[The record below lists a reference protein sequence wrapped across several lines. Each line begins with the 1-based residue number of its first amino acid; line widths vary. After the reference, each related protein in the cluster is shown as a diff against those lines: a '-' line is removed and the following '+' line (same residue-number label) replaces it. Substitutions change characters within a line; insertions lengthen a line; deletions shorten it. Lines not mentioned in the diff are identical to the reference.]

1 MGCWDG
7 KMKDRKY
14 CRRLRYPRLASHHLI
29 SRVVQKRRLMDGE
42 AMEAMRQIMRSQ
54 AAFAGME
61 VLTYCFL
68 SNHFHIFVR
77 LDPKE
82 TEHLDD
88 GGLVERFRALY
99 GSKKCASLG
108 LDADDLEVILKN
120 NRASAE
126 GIRRRLKA
134 RMGDV
139 SVFMREFKTRF
150 TFWYNEKHGTV
161 GTFWAERFR
170 SVVVE
175 ADTEAQ
181 KMVAAYIDLNPVRAG
196 LVEDA
201 AEYRF
206 SGFGE
211 ACAGGSA
218 ARRGIARIQGKAVW
232 ATTWHERYRA
242 RLGSRMGR
250 RMRPSRSKQKPAGAT
265 RSEDESGANATEG
278 SGLLSKIRAFSEG
291 WVVGSVAWVESFC
304 AANGW
309 LGYQRGTKAQAVSAD
324 GGTSMTNVAS
334 VVKRP
339 GSFHLKGR

>member
-1 MGCWDG
+1 MTY
-7 KMKDRKY
+7 RKY
-14 CRRLRYPRLASHHLI
+14 CRRLRYPRLACHHLI

-61 VLTYCFL
+61 VLTYCFMA
-68 SNHFHIFVR
+68 NHFHIFVR

-88 GGLVERFRALY
+88 AGLVKRFRALY
-99 GSKKCASLG
+99 GSSKCASLG
-108 LDADDLEVILKN
+108 LEADDLEVILKN
-120 NRASAE
+120 NRESAE

-139 SVFMREFKTRF
+139 SVFMREVKTRF

-175 ADTEAQ
+175 ADSEAQ
-181 KMVAAYIDLNPVRAG
+181 RMVAAYIDLNPVRAG
-196 LVEDA
+196 MIEDPA
-201 AEYRF
+201 DYGF

-218 ARRGIARIQGKAVW
+218 ARRGIARIEGKVVW
-232 ATTWHERYRA
+232 STKSHERYRA
-242 RLGSRMGR
+242 RLCSRMGGAR
-250 RMRPSRSKQKPAGAT
+250 RDEKMPAG
-265 RSEDESGANATEG
+265 SANKAL
-278 SGLLSKIRAFSEG
+278 GLLSKIRAFSEG
-291 WVVGSVAWVESFC
+291 WVVGSVEWLESFS

-309 LGYQRGTKAQAVSAD
+309 LGYQKGKKAQAV
-324 GGTSMTNVAS
+324 V
-334 VVKRP
+334 P
-339 GSFHLKGR
+339 GSGADLPTVATIVRRR

>member
-1 MGCWDG
+1 
-7 KMKDRKY
+7 
-14 CRRLRYPRLASHHLI
+14 
-29 SRVVQKRRLMDGE
+29 VVQKRRLMDEE

-61 VLTYCFL
+61 VLTYCFM

-88 GGLVERFRALY
+88 TGLVGRFRALY

-108 LDADDLEVILKN
+108 LDADDLEVILKS

-139 SVFMREFKTRF
+139 SVFMREVKTRF

-175 ADTEAQ
+175 AETEAQ
-181 KMVAAYIDLNPVRAG
+181 RMVAAYIDLNPVRAG

-201 AEYRF
+201 ADYGF

-211 ACAGGSA
+211 ACAGGAA
-218 ARRGIARIQGKAVW
+218 ARRGIARIEGAMSWRNKF
-232 ATTWHERYRA
+232 HERYRA
-242 RLGSRMGR
+242 RLCSRIGPG
-250 RMRPSRSKQKPAGAT
+250 MRPPRNAQETGGGGAT
-265 RSEDESGANATEG
+265 KDEERWGVHGVEKSRF
-278 SGLLSKIRAFSEG
+278 LSKIRAFSEG

-304 AANGW
+304 ATGGW
-309 LGYQRGTKAQAVSAD
+309 LGYQRGRKAQAVAPEGRAD
-324 GGTSMTNVAS
+324 LATVAT
-334 VVKRP
+334 VVKR
-339 GSFHLKGR
+339 R

>member
-1 MGCWDG
+1 M
-7 KMKDRKY
+7 RKY
-14 CRRLRYPRLASHHLI
+14 CRRLRYPRLACHHLI
-29 SRVVQKRRLMDGE
+29 SRVVQKRKLMDGE
-42 AMEAMRQIMRSQ
+42 AMKAMREIMRSQ

-61 VLTYCFL
+61 VLTYCFM

-82 TEHLDD
+82 TEDLDD
-88 GGLVERFRALY
+88 AGLVARFRALY

-108 LDADDLEVILKN
+108 LDANDLEVILKN
-120 NRASAE
+120 NKDSAE
-126 GIRRRLKA
+126 GIRSRLKA

-181 KMVAAYIDLNPVRAG
+181 RMVAAYIDLNPVRAG

-201 AEYRF
+201 SDYGF

-218 ARRGIARIQGKAVW
+218 ARRGIARIEGRVAWSTKSY
-232 ATTWHERYRA
+232 ERYRA
-242 RLGSRMGR
+242 RLSSRMGPG
-250 RMRPSRSKQKPAGAT
+250 MRASHGGRPRAT
-265 RSEDESGANATEG
+265 SAAMNGEVGSGADKVEG
-278 SGLLSKIRAFSEG
+278 FGLLSKIRAFSEG
-291 WVVGSVAWVESFC
+291 WVVGSVAWVESFSS
-304 AANGW
+304 ANGW
-309 LGYQRGTKAQAVSAD
+309 LGYQKGKKAQAVAPD
-324 GGTSMTNVAS
+324 GGADLTRVAT
-334 VVKRP
+334 VGRRP
-339 GSFHLKGR
+339 

>member
-1 MGCWDG
+1 MSY
-7 KMKDRKY
+7 RKY
-14 CRRLRYPRLASHHLI
+14 CRRLRYPRLACHHLI
-29 SRVVQKRRLMDGE
+29 SRVVQKRRLMDEE

-61 VLTYCFL
+61 VLTYCFMA
-68 SNHFHIFVR
+68 NHFHIFVR

-88 GGLVERFRALY
+88 AGLVERFRALY

-108 LDADDLEVILKN
+108 LDGDDLEVILKN

-126 GIRRRLKA
+126 DIRRRLKA

-181 KMVAAYIDLNPVRAG
+181 RMVAAYIDLNPVRAG
-196 LVEDA
+196 LIEDA
-201 AEYRF
+201 ADYGF

-211 ACAGGSA
+211 ACAGSSA
-218 ARRGIARIQGKAVW
+218 ARRGIARIEGKRVW
-232 ATTWHERYRA
+232 STKSHERYGA
-242 RLGSRMGR
+242 RLCSRMRLGVR
-250 RMRPSRSKQKPAGAT
+250 LSVGDQRTSTAGVERGERVPETAAVKAP
-265 RSEDESGANATEG
+265 GF
-278 SGLLSKIRAFSEG
+278 LSKIRAFGES

-304 AANGW
+304 AVDGW
-309 LGYQRGTKAQAVSAD
+309 LGYK
-324 GGTSMTNVAS
+324 
-334 VVKRP
+334 
-339 GSFHLKGR
+339 KGRKTRAVALEDGADLPEVVTILKRR

>member
-1 MGCWDG
+1 
-7 KMKDRKY
+7 
-14 CRRLRYPRLASHHLI
+14 
-29 SRVVQKRRLMDGE
+29 MDGE

-61 VLTYCFL
+61 VLTYCFM

-88 GGLVERFRALY
+88 AGLVERFRALY

-108 LDADDLEVILKN
+108 LDGDDLEVVLKN

-139 SVFMREFKTRF
+139 SVFMREVKTRF

-175 ADTEAQ
+175 ADSDAQ
-181 KMVAAYIDLNPVRAG
+181 RMVAAYIDLNPVRAG

-201 AEYRF
+201 ADYGY

-218 ARRGIARIQGKAVW
+218 ARRGIARIAGKMVW
-232 ATTWHERYRA
+232 STKLHDHYRA
-242 RLGSRMGR
+242 RLCSRIGPR
-250 RMRPSRSKQKPAGAT
+250 IKSCGGAPAISK
-265 RSEDESGANATEG
+265 ELANKGEKVPGTDAEG
-278 SGLLSKIRAFSEG
+278 TGLLSKIRAFSEA
-291 WVVGSVAWVESFC
+291 WVVGSVAWVESFS
-304 AANGW
+304 AANGG
-309 LGYQRGTKAQAVSAD
+309 LGFKKGKKLQAVAQD
-324 GGTSMTNVAS
+324 GGADLTHVTTAT
-334 VVKRP
+334 KR
-339 GSFHLKGR
+339 H

>member
-1 MGCWDG
+1 M
-7 KMKDRKY
+7 RTRY
-14 CRRLRYPRLASHHLI
+14 CRRLRYPRLACHHLI

-82 TEHLDD
+82 TEQLDD
-88 GGLVERFRALY
+88 AGLVQRFRALY
-99 GSKKCASLG
+99 GSTKCASLG

-120 NRASAE
+120 NRPSAE
-126 GIRRRLKA
+126 DIRRRLKA

-139 SVFMREFKTRF
+139 SVFMREVKTRF

-181 KMVAAYIDLNPVRAG
+181 RMVAAYIDLNPVRAG
-196 LVEDA
+196 MVKDA
-201 AEYRF
+201 ADYGF

-218 ARRGIARIQGKAVW
+218 ARRGIARIERNSVW
-232 ATTWHERYRA
+232 STKLHERYRV
-242 RLGSRMGR
+242 RLRSRMGPV
-250 RMRPSRSKQKPAGAT
+250 MRSRLIEQRDAGPANGEDGEEAGAP
-265 RSEDESGANATEG
+265 AAT
-278 SGLLSKIRAFSEG
+278 GLLSKIRAFSEG
-291 WVVGSVAWVESFC
+291 WVVGSVPWVESFC
-304 AANGW
+304 EANGW
-309 LGYQRGTKAQAVSAD
+309 LGYQKGRMAQPIAQDAS
-324 GGTSMTNVAS
+324 GELMTVAT
-334 VVKRP
+334 VVKR
-339 GSFHLKGR
+339 L

>member
-1 MGCWDG
+1 
-7 KMKDRKY
+7 
-14 CRRLRYPRLASHHLI
+14 
-29 SRVVQKRRLMDGE
+29 MDAE

-61 VLTYCFL
+61 VLTYCFM

-82 TEHLDD
+82 TEDLDD
-88 GGLVERFRALY
+88 AGLVQRFRALY
-99 GSKKCASLG
+99 GSKKCASLA

-120 NRASAE
+120 NRPSAE

-139 SVFMREFKTRF
+139 SVFMREVKTRF

-181 KMVAAYIDLNPVRAG
+181 RMVAAYIDLNPVRAG
-196 LVEDA
+196 LVQDPDD
-201 AEYRF
+201 YGF

-218 ARRGIARIQGKAVW
+218 ARRGIARIEGNTVW
-232 ATTWHERYRA
+232 STKWQERYRV
-242 RLGSRMGR
+242 RLCSRIGSRTRRPGR
-250 RMRPSRSKQKPAGAT
+250 EKRMRGAT
-265 RSEDESGANATEG
+265 KEDDPSGSLAAEG
-278 SGLLSKIRAFSEG
+278 SALLSKIPAFSEG
-291 WVVGSVAWVESFC
+291 WVVGSVPWVENFC
-304 AANGW
+304 AVDGW
-309 LGYQRGTKAQAVSAD
+309 LGYQKGKKAQSVAVD
-324 GGTSMTNVAS
+324 GGADLTGIAT
-334 VVKRP
+334 VVKR
-339 GSFHLKGR
+339 H

>member
-1 MGCWDG
+1 
-7 KMKDRKY
+7 
-14 CRRLRYPRLASHHLI
+14 
-29 SRVVQKRRLMDGE
+29 MDGE

-82 TEHLDD
+82 TEQLDD
-88 GGLVERFRALY
+88 AGLVRRFRALY

-108 LDADDLEVILKN
+108 LDADDLEVVLKN
-120 NRASAE
+120 NRESAE

-139 SVFMREFKTRF
+139 SVFMREVKTRF

-181 KMVAAYIDLNPVRAG
+181 RMVAAYIDLNPVRAG
-196 LVEDA
+196 LVKDA
-201 AEYRF
+201 ADYGF

-211 ACAGGSA
+211 ACAGVSA
-218 ARRGIARIQGKAVW
+218 ARLGIARVEGRAAW
-232 ATTWHERYRA
+232 TRECLERYRA
-242 RLGSRMGR
+242 RLSSRMGPG
-250 RMRPSRSKQKPAGAT
+250 MRPCRGELRTAGAT
-265 RSEDESGANATEG
+265 DDQGGSGAIVAEG

-291 WVVGSVAWVESFC
+291 WVVGSVAWVESFS

-309 LGYQRGTKAQAVSAD
+309 LGYQKGRKAQAVTTDEGAD
-324 GGTSMTNVAS
+324 LPK
-334 VVKRP
+334 VVTVLRP
-339 GSFHLKGR
+339 H

>member
-1 MGCWDG
+1 MSF
-7 KMKDRKY
+7 RKY
-14 CRRLRYPRLASHHLI
+14 CRRLRYPRLACHHLI
-29 SRVVQKRRLMDGE
+29 SRVVQKRRLMDEE

-61 VLTYCFL
+61 VLTYCFM

-82 TEHLDD
+82 TEQLDD
-88 GGLVERFRALY
+88 AGLVRRFRALY

-108 LDADDLEVILKN
+108 LTADDLEVILKN
-120 NRASAE
+120 NRDSAE

-139 SVFMREFKTRF
+139 SVFMREVKTRF

-181 KMVAAYIDLNPVRAG
+181 RMVAVYIDLNPVRAG

-201 AEYRF
+201 GDYRF

-218 ARRGIARIQGKAVW
+218 ARRGIARIEGTLKW
-232 ATTWHERYRA
+232 TTNFHQRYRA
-242 RLGSRMGR
+242 RLCSRMGPGLGVPR
-250 RMRPSRSKQKPAGAT
+250 GAKMAATGAEDGPSAGAI
-265 RSEDESGANATEG
+265 EG
-278 SGLLSKIRAFSEG
+278 SGLLSRIRAFSEG
-291 WVVGSVAWVESFC
+291 WVVGSVAWVESFS

-309 LGYQRGTKAQAVSAD
+309 LGDGKRRKVQAVSLHGGAD
-324 GGTSMTNVAS
+324 LRDVVT
-334 VVKRP
+334 VVKLP
-339 GSFHLKGR
+339 

>member
-1 MGCWDG
+1 
-7 KMKDRKY
+7 
-14 CRRLRYPRLASHHLI
+14 
-29 SRVVQKRRLMDGE
+29 MDGE

-61 VLTYCFL
+61 VLTYCFM

-82 TEHLDD
+82 TEQLDD
-88 GGLVERFRALY
+88 AGLVQRFRALY
-99 GSKKCASLG
+99 GSTKCASLG
-108 LDADDLEVILKN
+108 LDADDLEVMLKN

-139 SVFMREFKTRF
+139 SVFMREVKTRF

-181 KMVAAYIDLNPVRAG
+181 RIVAAYIDLNPVRAG
-196 LVEDA
+196 LVEDPSA
-201 AEYRF
+201 YRY

-218 ARRGIARIQGKAVW
+218 ARRGIARIEGKVAW
-232 ATTWHERYRA
+232 AKSHERYRA
-242 RLGSRMGR
+242 RLCCQLGPGMGS
-250 RMRPSRSKQKPAGAT
+250 SRVGQRIGGAT
-265 RSEDESGANATEG
+265 KDEKVGGAVAAKG
-278 SGLLSKIRAFSEG
+278 FGLLSTIRAFGES
-291 WVVGSVAWVESFC
+291 WVVGSVAWVERFS
-304 AANGW
+304 AVDGW
-309 LGYQRGTKAQAVSAD
+309 LGFKKRREAQAIAPE
-324 GGTSMTNVAS
+324 GGSGLGEVMIIA
-334 VVKRP
+334 KR
-339 GSFHLKGR
+339 R

>member
-1 MGCWDG
+1 
-7 KMKDRKY
+7 
-14 CRRLRYPRLASHHLI
+14 
-29 SRVVQKRRLMDGE
+29 MDGE

-61 VLTYCFL
+61 VLTYCFMA
-68 SNHFHIFVR
+68 NHFHIFVR

-82 TEHLDD
+82 TENLDD
-88 GGLVERFRALY
+88 AGLVRRFRALY

-120 NRASAE
+120 SRPSAE

-139 SVFMREFKTRF
+139 SVFMREVKTRF

-181 KMVAAYIDLNPVRAG
+181 RMVAAYIDLNPVRAG
-196 LVEDA
+196 LVKDA
-201 AEYRF
+201 ADYGF

-218 ARRGIARIQGKAVW
+218 ARRGDRADRGEAGLVDEVARSLPCALVQPDGPGIAASSGKSI
-232 ATTWHERYRA
+232 HRNGDEERR
-242 RLGSRMGR
+242 
-250 RMRPSRSKQKPAGAT
+250 
-265 RSEDESGANATEG
+265 
-278 SGLLSKIRAFSEG
+278 
-291 WVVGSVAWVESFC
+291 
-304 AANGW
+304 
-309 LGYQRGTKAQAVSAD
+309 
-324 GGTSMTNVAS
+324 
-334 VVKRP
+334 
-339 GSFHLKGR
+339 

>member
-1 MGCWDG
+1 
-7 KMKDRKY
+7 
-14 CRRLRYPRLASHHLI
+14 
-29 SRVVQKRRLMDGE
+29 MDGE

-61 VLTYCFL
+61 VLTYCFM

-77 LDPKE
+77 LDPKA
-82 TEHLDD
+82 TELLDD
-88 GGLVERFRALY
+88 AGLVGRFRALY

-126 GIRRRLKA
+126 VIRRRLKA
-134 RMGDV
+134 RMGDI

-150 TFWYNEKHGTV
+150 TFWYNEKHDTV

-181 KMVAAYIDLNPVRAG
+181 RMVAAYIDLNPVRAG

-201 AEYRF
+201 ADYGF

-211 ACAGGSA
+211 AYAGGSA
-218 ARRGIARIQGKAVW
+218 ARRGIARIEGRMPWTDESHQ
-232 ATTWHERYRA
+232 RYRA
-242 RLGSRMGR
+242 RLCSRMGPGIEPDSR
-250 RMRPSRSKQKPAGAT
+250 RNGKIVDGTAEKKMPGTIVPKAA
-265 RSEDESGANATEG
+265 
-278 SGLLSKIRAFSEG
+278 GLLSKIRAFSEG

-304 AANGW
+304 AVDGW
-309 LGYQRGTKAQAVSAD
+309 LGFQKGKKARAVAPD
-324 GGTSMTNVAS
+324 GGHDLECIATIG
-334 VVKRP
+334 KR
-339 GSFHLKGR
+339 R

>member
-1 MGCWDG
+1 
-7 KMKDRKY
+7 
-14 CRRLRYPRLASHHLI
+14 
-29 SRVVQKRRLMDGE
+29 MDGE

-61 VLTYCFL
+61 VLTYCFM

-88 GGLVERFRALY
+88 AGAGGALP
-99 GSKKCASLG
+99 GALRVRKKCASLG
-108 LDADDLEVILKN
+108 LNADDLEVILKN
-120 NRASAE
+120 NRVSAE

-181 KMVAAYIDLNPVRAG
+181 RMVAAYIDLNPVRAG
-196 LVEDA
+196 LVKDA
-201 AEYRF
+201 GDYVF

-218 ARRGIARIQGKAVW
+218 ARRGD
-232 ATTWHERYRA
+232 RA
-242 RLGSRMGR
+242 DRG
-250 RMRPSRSKQKPAGAT
+250 
-265 RSEDESGANATEG
+265 ED
-278 SGLLSKIRAFSEG
+278 GL
-291 WVVGSVAWVESFC
+291 V
-304 AANGW
+304 
-309 LGYQRGTKAQAVSAD
+309 D
-324 GGTSMTNVAS
+324 
-334 VVKRP
+334 
-339 GSFHLKGR
+339 

>member
-1 MGCWDG
+1 MSY
-7 KMKDRKY
+7 RKY
-14 CRRLRYPRLASHHLI
+14 CRRLRYPRLACHHLI

-61 VLTYCFL
+61 VLTYCYM

-82 TEHLDD
+82 TEQLDD
-88 GGLVERFRALY
+88 AGLVGRFRALY

-120 NRASAE
+120 NRPSAD

-175 ADTEAQ
+175 ADTDAQ
-181 KMVAAYIDLNPVRAG
+181 RMVAAYIDLNPVRAG
-196 LVEDA
+196 LVNDA
-201 AEYRF
+201 GDYGF

-218 ARRGIARIQGKAVW
+218 ARRGIARIEGKMHW
-232 ATTWHERYRA
+232 SIKSHERYRA
-242 RLGSRMGR
+242 RLCSRMGPGIPR
-250 RMRPSRSKQKPAGAT
+250 LRGKRGIEGAP
-265 RSEDESGANATEG
+265 DGKDASGVVSVGG
-278 SGLLSKIRAFSEG
+278 SGLLSKIRVFSEG
-291 WVVGSVAWVESFC
+291 WVVGTFAWAEGFC
-304 AANGW
+304 AVDGW
-309 LGYQRGTKAQAVSAD
+309 LGYQKAKKVQTVAAVDGAD
-324 GGTSMTNVAS
+324 ATTVTVAA
-334 VVKRP
+334 VRKR
-339 GSFHLKGR
+339 S

>member
-1 MGCWDG
+1 
-7 KMKDRKY
+7 
-14 CRRLRYPRLASHHLI
+14 
-29 SRVVQKRRLMDGE
+29 MDGE

-61 VLTYCFL
+61 VLTYCFMA
-68 SNHFHIFVR
+68 NHFHIFVR

-88 GGLVERFRALY
+88 AGLVERFRALY

-139 SVFMREFKTRF
+139 SVFMREVKTRF

-181 KMVAAYIDLNPVRAG
+181 RMVAAYIDLNPVRAG

-201 AEYRF
+201 ADYGF

-211 ACAGGSA
+211 ACAGSLA
-218 ARRGIARIQGKAVW
+218 ARRGIARIEGKAAW
-232 ATTWHERYRA
+232 AKSHERYHA
-242 RLGSRMGR
+242 RLCSRMGR
-250 RMRPSRSKQKPAGAT
+250 GTRLNHGEIQRGEDGSKNRCA
-265 RSEDESGANATEG
+265 RR
-278 SGLLSKIRAFSEG
+278 IRAAFEG
-291 WVVGSVAWVESFC
+291 PRFQRK
-304 AANGW
+304 
-309 LGYQRGTKAQAVSAD
+309 LG
-324 GGTSMTNVAS
+324 GGI
-334 VVKRP
+334 
-339 GSFHLKGR
+339 GRLGGEFLCG